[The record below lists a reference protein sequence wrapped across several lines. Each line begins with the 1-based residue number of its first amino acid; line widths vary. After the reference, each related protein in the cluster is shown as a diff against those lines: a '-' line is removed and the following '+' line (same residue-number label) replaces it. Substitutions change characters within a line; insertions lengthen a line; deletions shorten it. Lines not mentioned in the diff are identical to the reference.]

1 MEIVILLHYIYRLG
15 KFNTNTERL
24 AYFRFLICTTAFLK
38 YLRRK
43 NNSHGLEMKNLTTVE
58 DEIMIMDTV

>member
-1 MEIVILLHYIYRLG
+1 MPIVNSYSASVFIDLASLD
-15 KFNTNTERL
+15 TSTERL

-43 NNSHGLEMKNLTTVE
+43 NNSHGLEMKMVE
-58 DEIMIMDTV
+58 EEIMIMDTV